1 MTDMPRVVPE
11 YKEKARERIVEAAH
25 DVLSEKGYHDAT
37 MDDIAER
44 VGVSKAAIYQY
55 FKSKEDL
62 YRAILTARFQSMGE
76 MVSSKL
82 TGGSFAEC
90 CQDFLDNLIKHSS
103 GLRLGF
109 EVISE
114 ASQNP
119 TLAKIAREYYRETA
133 AAIQECLEEWQKRGS
148 LRKDFDA
155 HLFAQGLVAF
165 YDGMMVHL
173 AIGTE
178 ASEVRK
184 IFAGFIEATEEGILR
199 ESAK

>member
-1 MTDMPRVVPE
+1 MPRVVPE
-11 YKEKARERIVEAAH
+11 YKEKAKDQIVKAAH
-25 DVLSEKGYHDAT
+25 EVFSEKGYHDAT

-44 VGVSKAAIYQY
+44 IGVSKAALYQY
-55 FKSKEDL
+55 FESKEDL
-62 YRAILTARFQSMGE
+62 YRAILISSYHNMTYMI
-76 MVSSKL
+76 SSKL

-90 CQDFLDNLIKHSS
+90 CQEFLENLIKHSS
-103 GLRLGF
+103 GVGLGF

-114 ASQNP
+114 ASRNP
-119 TLAKIAREYYRETA
+119 ALAKVSRDYYRETA
-133 AAIQECLEEWQKRGS
+133 EAIEECLEEWKKRGS

-155 HLFAQGLVAF
+155 HLFAKGLVAL

-184 IFAGFIEATEEGILR
+184 VFAGFIEAVEQGILR
-199 ESAK
+199 Q

>member
-1 MTDMPRVVPE
+1 MPRVVSE
-11 YKEKARERIVEAAH
+11 YKEKAKDRIVEAAH
-25 DVLSEKGYHDAT
+25 EVFSEKGYHDAT

-44 VGVSKAAIYQY
+44 IGVSKAALYQY
-55 FKSKEDL
+55 FESKEDL
-62 YRAILTARFQSMGE
+62 YRAILTARYRNMTY
-76 MVSSKL
+76 MISSKL

-90 CQDFLDNLIKHSS
+90 CQGFLENLIKHSS
-103 GLRLGF
+103 GLGLGF

-114 ASQNP
+114 ASRNP
-119 TLAKIAREYYRETA
+119 ALAKVSREYYRETA
-133 AAIQECLEEWQKRGS
+133 EAIEECLEEWKKRGS

-155 HLFAQGLVAF
+155 HLFAKGLVAL

-184 IFAGFIEATEEGILR
+184 VFAGFIEAVEQGILR
-199 ESAK
+199 R

>member
-1 MTDMPRVVPE
+1 MPRVLPE
-11 YKEKARERIVEAAH
+11 YKEKAKDRIAKAAH
-25 DVLSEKGYHDAT
+25 EVFSEKGYHDAT

-44 VGVSKAAIYQY
+44 LRVSKGALYQY

-62 YRAILTARFQSMGE
+62 YRAILTARFHNMTD
-76 MVSSKL
+76 MISSEL

-90 CQDFLDNLIKHSS
+90 CQAFLENLVRHSS
-103 GLRLGF
+103 GMGLGF

-114 ASQNP
+114 ATRNP
-119 TLAKIAREYYRETA
+119 ALAKVTRDYYRETA
-133 AAIQECLEEWQKRGS
+133 KAIEECLEEWKKRGS
-148 LRKDFDA
+148 LRKDFDT
-155 HLFAQGLVAF
+155 HLFAEGLVAL

-184 IFAGFIEATEEGILR
+184 IFTGFIEAVEQGILR
-199 ESAK
+199 Q